1 MSAGVVTRWS
11 APERVVSPT
20 PRRSRY
26 SDVGIS
32 TGCHQQPL
40 PAINTS
46 PVPAVF
52 VSLAGLRT
60 ARQSGNRKPAPST
73 ACDSFCF
80 IQSPNPMLECFS
92 FRDLRIVHPY
102 PFFSLLLL
110 FAADQD
116 DLAFKVLYEARRLRK
131 QSDTGRAFHYT
142 LTWHTDDGS
151 WRDAGEMMASREKCW
166 ESGTNPLSV
175 CLLNLE

>member
-1 MSAGVVTRWS
+1 MCKSDHAANLEQCVTSAGVVTRWS
-11 APERVVSPT
+11 APVRVVSPT
-20 PRRSRY
+20 NRRSLY

-73 ACDSFCF
+73 ACDSLCF
-80 IQSPNPMLECFS
+80 IQSLNPRLECFS
-92 FRDLRIVHPY
+92 FRDLCIVHPHPT
-102 PFFSLLLL
+102 PFFFFFFFFFLLLIRTIWL
-110 FAADQD
+110 
-116 DLAFKVLYEARRLRK
+116 LK
-131 QSDTGRAFHYT
+131 SYT
-142 LTWHTDDGS
+142 KPGDSVNKAT
-151 WRDAGEMMASREKCW
+151 RE
-166 ESGTNPLSV
+166 ERSITH
-175 CLLNLE
+175 